1 MNYRRWLI
9 EELQNYERDKFSL
22 HQTQEELETLE
33 AEFTAIKA
41 TNYDKMPGGSGDNV
55 QEEKLL
61 TVLAKKDERQKNL
74 EHTARHVEDIERLL
88 SQLPENERKIIELAV
103 IKKNR
108 YSDYELEEMIGYE
121 RTQIW
126 RLKNKA
132 LNHLARLKFGVSYQP

>member
-33 AEFTAIKA
+33 AEFSAIKA

>member
-33 AEFTAIKA
+33 AEFTTIKA